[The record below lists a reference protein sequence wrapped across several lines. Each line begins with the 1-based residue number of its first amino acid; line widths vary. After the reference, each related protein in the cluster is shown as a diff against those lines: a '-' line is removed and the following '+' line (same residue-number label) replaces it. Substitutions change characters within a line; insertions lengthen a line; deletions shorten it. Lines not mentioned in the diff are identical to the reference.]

1 MAEEKAVPAFD
12 PIGDIAGAISDFVA
26 PSKSHASSHG
36 SGNAFQHFI
45 DLLGEFGVSRAG
57 FLWVV
62 LILQIIIAGSLM
74 HEFLS
79 IVWPWML
86 FTAPLWLTAFL
97 ITGLWK
103 AWVWYIRALFIH
115 GQKSVLLEMKFP
127 ADIVKSPR
135 AMEVALAGFWDIN
148 GETTFIDRYWD
159 GGIRTWYSF
168 EIAGF
173 DGEVHFYIW
182 CWEKFKSRT
191 ETFIYSQYPE
201 IELVE
206 VEDYATKFRFDPKVN
221 DLFANQMV
229 LEKDPNPY
237 HTGKN
242 DVPGRAPAIMGIY
255 PIRSYIDFEMDKD
268 PKEEYKTDPL
278 AAVVERFSNL
288 KKSEQAWAQIIFR
301 AHSGKIGGIAG
312 KIGGTTFQDAAAV
325 VIEQIRYESSK
336 FQRHLTEEEQRF
348 VRARGTWKQT
358 EQIMAIERHAGKRLF
373 DVGMRIAY
381 IANHEDYSGQNR
393 NSMRWLWQGYNS
405 WYLNRIR
412 PKRWHGDF
420 DYPWQDFHGI
430 RWILTIRRFLDAYR
444 RRSYFHAPWI
454 SPSMVMSA
462 ESIASLF
469 HPPSRAIKAPGLHRI
484 PSAKAAPPPNL
495 PT

>member
-1 MAEEKAVPAFD
+1 MADEKEKPAFD
-12 PIGDIAGAISDFVA
+12 PIGEVAGAIAEFVS
-26 PSKSHASSHG
+26 PSESHAGGHG
-36 SGNAFQHFI
+36 TANRFQHFV
-45 DLLGEFGVSRAG
+45 DLLGEFGVTRAG
-57 FLWVV
+57 FLSVV
-62 LILQIIIAGSLM
+62 LILQVLVALALM
-74 HEFLS
+74 HEFLI

-86 FTAPLWLTAFL
+86 LTAPLWLTAFL

-103 AWVWYIRALFIH
+103 AWVWYVRALFIH
-115 GQKSVLLEMKFP
+115 EHKTVLLEMKFP
-127 ADIVKSPR
+127 VDIVKSPR
-135 AMEVALAGFWDIN
+135 AMEVALAGFWDVN

-182 CWEKFKSRT
+182 CWKKFQSRT
-191 ETFIYSQYPE
+191 EAFIYSQYPE

-206 VEDYATKFRFDPKVN
+206 VEDYATTFRYDPKVN
-221 DLFANQMV
+221 DLFANNMV

-237 HTGKN
+237 HEGKN
-242 DVPGRAPAIMGIY
+242 DVPGRAPEVMGIY
-255 PIRSYIDFEMDKD
+255 PLRSYIDFELDRD
-268 PKEEYKTDPL
+268 PKEEYKIDPM

-301 AHSGKIGGIAG
+301 ASTEIAG
-312 KIGGTTFQDAAAV
+312 KYQKAVTNEVEKLRLESATF
-325 VIEQIRYESSK
+325 RG
-336 FQRHLTEEEQRF
+336 HLTPEQERTA
-348 VRARGTWKQT
+348 RARGTWKQT

-381 IANHEDYSGQNR
+381 MANHEDYSGQNR
-393 NSMRWLWQGYNS
+393 NSFRWLWQGYNS

-430 RWILTIRRFLDAYR
+430 RWILMIRRFLDAYR

-462 ESIASLF
+462 ETIASLF

-484 PSAKAAPPPNL
+484 PASKAPPPPNL